1 MRKLILITGALL
13 ALTAQPAL
21 AATERMPCKSTEA
34 KATVSGAY
42 VWVSCPTEGRLMPE
56 GMEIHYQGDKRDFVV
71 RSLKLIPL
79 DGPLGGASGPDPRVA
94 ELTAKLAR
102 VKAQLQTILAGL

>member
-1 MRKLILITGALL
+1 MNKFIAIAAIMAAFTS
-13 ALTAQPAL
+13 QPAL

-34 KATVSGAY
+34 VIRPSNTFL
-42 VWVSCPTEGRLMPE
+42 WVACPTEGGLVSE
-56 GMEIHYQGDKRDFVV
+56 NTEVHFKGDKRDFVV